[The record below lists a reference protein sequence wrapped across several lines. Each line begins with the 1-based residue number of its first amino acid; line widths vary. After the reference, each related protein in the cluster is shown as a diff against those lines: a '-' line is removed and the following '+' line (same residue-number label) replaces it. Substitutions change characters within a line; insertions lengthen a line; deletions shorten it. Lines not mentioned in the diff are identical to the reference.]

1 MSTWFECD
9 SASCGS
15 ETDERRLGC
24 VGLAGRSACRSAG
37 PLWSLFS
44 RSWASFWRF
53 RASEMRMLPVVGGQ
67 RRAASESGW
76 GVPVVQI
83 ATPIKVDRDVAVG
96 SESVIST

>member
-1 MSTWFECD
+1 M
-9 SASCGS
+9 
-15 ETDERRLGC
+15 
-24 VGLAGRSACRSAG
+24 
-37 PLWSLFS
+37 
-44 RSWASFWRF
+44 
-53 RASEMRMLPVVGGQ
+53 VGGQ